1 MEIVNAN
8 PYGINI
14 IGRQQTSG
22 ETDYVK
28 DGKLNRGAN
37 APSVMVSSEND
48 LKELTKIYT
57 PGTVAYTAGFKAM
70 WQLNSDSAWIPM
82 M

>member
-1 MEIVNAN
+1 MEVVNAN

-22 ETDYVK
+22 EVDFVK
-28 DGKLNRGAN
+28 DGALNRGAN
-37 APSVMVSSEND
+37 APSVMVTSEAD
-48 LKELTKIYT
+48 LAELTEIYT

-70 WQLNSDSAWIPM
+70 WQLNAAGSWISM

>member
-1 MEIVNAN
+1 MEVVNAN

-22 ETDYVK
+22 ETDFVK
-28 DGKLNRGAN
+28 DGALNRGAN
-37 APSVMVSSEND
+37 APSVMVTSEAD
-48 LKELTKIYT
+48 LAELTEIYT

-70 WQLNSDSAWIPM
+70 WQLSAAGTWISM

>member
-1 MEIVNAN
+1 MEVVNAN
-8 PYGINI
+8 PYGIKT

-22 ETDYVK
+22 EVDFIK
-28 DGKLNRGAN
+28 DGTLNRGAN
-37 APSVMVSSEND
+37 APSVMVTAEAD
-48 LKELTKIYT
+48 LAELTDIYV

-70 WQLNSDSAWIPM
+70 WQLSADGTWVSM

>member
-1 MEIVNAN
+1 MEVVNAN

-28 DGKLNRGAN
+28 DDAVHRGAN
-37 APSVMVSSEND
+37 APSVMVTSADD
-48 LKELTKIYT
+48 LEELTEIYT
-57 PGTVAYTAGFKAM
+57 PGAVAYTAGFKAM
-70 WQLNSDSAWIPM
+70 WQLNAAGEWVSM

>member
-1 MEIVNAN
+1 MEVVNAN

-22 ETDYVK
+22 EVDFIK
-28 DGKLNRGAN
+28 DGTLNRGAN
-37 APSVMVSSEND
+37 APSVMVTAEDD
-48 LKELTKIYT
+48 LAELTDIYT

-70 WQLNSDSAWIPM
+70 WQLSADGTWVSM

>member
-1 MEIVNAN
+1 MEVVNAN

-22 ETDYVK
+22 EVDFIK
-28 DGKLNRGAN
+28 DGTLNRGAN
-37 APSVMVSSEND
+37 APSVMVTAEAD
-48 LKELTKIYT
+48 LAELTDIYT
-57 PGTVAYTAGFKAM
+57 PGTVAYIAGFKAM
-70 WQLNSDSAWIPM
+70 WQLSADGTWVSM

>member
-1 MEIVNAN
+1 MEVVNAN

-22 ETDYVK
+22 ETDYVQ
-28 DGKLNRGAN
+28 DGTLNRGAN
-37 APSVMVSSEND
+37 APSVMVTSADD
-48 LKELTKIYT
+48 LEDLTEIYT

-70 WQLNSDSAWIPM
+70 WQLNAAGEWVSM

>member
-1 MEIVNAN
+1 MEVVNAN

-22 ETDYVK
+22 EVDYLK
-28 DGKLNRGAN
+28 DGTLNRGAN
-37 APSVMVSSEND
+37 APSVMVASDDD
-48 LKELTKIYT
+48 LASLTDIYT

-70 WQLNSDSAWIPM
+70 WQLDTAGNWVSM